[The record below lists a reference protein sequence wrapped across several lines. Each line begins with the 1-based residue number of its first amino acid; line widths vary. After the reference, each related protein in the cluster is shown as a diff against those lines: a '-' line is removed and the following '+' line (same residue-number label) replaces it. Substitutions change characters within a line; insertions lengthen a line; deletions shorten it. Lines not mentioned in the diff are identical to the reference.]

1 MISRRLVGRANFAG
15 RLSCARDSATF
26 RPPRL
31 SLRTKIV
38 RFPRDTRGA
47 SATIFALVLPVLIGF
62 ECLGALTGIS
72 YMVKRRTQF
81 AADAAA
87 ISGAYEIIAGTTD
100 IGGQI
105 TAAAM
110 EAAQQNGYQG
120 AIPTI
125 TYPYSDSRLENGIA
139 VTLQQSLA
147 STFLPDVTMV
157 AKAVAVVEPLDN
169 PCLLA
174 LAGNGTGVEVND
186 FVSLQ
191 LSACSLAANSTSSVA
206 IDIHPSVRSVTADT
220 LLTPGEISF
229 NGGPLGPTAP
239 PPEFVLTL
247 PLMIGSPEVK
257 NPYAQ
262 TLTHA
267 FLSGSIPGSP
277 EPANTWVA
285 VTETINSGLYDGGMS
300 IGSEAVI
307 DLTPGAY
314 YVTNGNFSI
323 ASGATVTCKTCDSI
337 SGVTIILTTGS
348 AVTGVVGTAM
358 ISSGATVTLQAP
370 RGGPFSGFL
379 LLQDPLAISAGGD
392 KPDNA
397 LYGGPTM
404 NLTGLLYF
412 PTTTVAFQGNPQA
425 TCTVLIAQ
433 QITIDGDSRL
443 TISGC
448 AMVGLTGIPTV
459 YTPVLVE

>member
-1 MISRRLVGRANFAG
+1 MISRTLVGCANFAR
-15 RLSCARDSATF
+15 RLSYAQTSVTF
-26 RPPRL
+26 RDPRP
-31 SLRTKIV
+31 SLLTKIV

-62 ECLGALTGIS
+62 ECLGALTGIW

-87 ISGAYEIIAGTTD
+87 IAAAYETIAGGTD
-100 IGGQI
+100 IGGQL
-105 TAAAM
+105 TAAAI
-110 EAAQQNGYQG
+110 EAAEQNGYQG

-125 TYPYSDSRLENGIA
+125 TYPYSDSMVGNGIA
-139 VTLQQSLA
+139 VILQQSLA

-157 AKAVAVVEPLDN
+157 AKAVAVFEPLDN

-174 LAGNGTGVEVND
+174 LAENGTGVEVND

-206 IDIHPSVRSVTADT
+206 IDIHPSVHSVTADT

-229 NGGPLGPTAP
+229 NGGPLDPTALP
-239 PPEFVLTL
+239 SEFVLTL
-247 PLMIGSPEVK
+247 PLMIGSSEVK

-267 FLSGSIPGSP
+267 FLGGSIPGGP
-277 EPANTWVA
+277 EPTNTWIA
-285 VTETINSGLYDGGMS
+285 VTETINSGLYNGGMS
-300 IGSEAVI
+300 IGSGAVI

-314 YVTNGNFSI
+314 YVTNGNLTI
-323 ASGATVTCKTCDSI
+323 ASGATVTCKTCDGV
-337 SGVTIILTTGS
+337 SGVTIILTTNS

-358 ISSGATVTLQAP
+358 ISSGATVTLQPP
-370 RGGPFSGFL
+370 RAGPFSGFL

-397 LYGGPTM
+397 LVGGPTM

-425 TCTVLIAQ
+425 TCTLLIAQ

-443 TISGC
+443 TTLGC
-448 AMVGLTGIPTV
+448 AMVGLTGMPTV
-459 YTPVLVE
+459 YTAVLVE

>member
-1 MISRRLVGRANFAG
+1 
-15 RLSCARDSATF
+15 
-26 RPPRL
+26 
-31 SLRTKIV
+31 
-38 RFPRDTRGA
+38 
-47 SATIFALVLPVLIGF
+47 
-62 ECLGALTGIS
+62 
-72 YMVKRRTQF
+72 MVKRRTQF

-87 ISGAYEIIAGTTD
+87 ISGAYEIIAGRTD

-110 EAAQQNGYQG
+110 LAAQQNGYQG

-125 TYPYSDSRLENGIA
+125 TYPYSDSTVGNGIA

-147 STFLPDVTMV
+147 STFLPDMTMV
-157 AKAVAVVEPLDN
+157 ARAVAVFEPLDS

-191 LSACSLAANSTSSVA
+191 LSTCSLAANSASSVA
-206 IDIHPSVRSVTADT
+206 IDIHPSVHSVTADT

-229 NGGPLGPTAP
+229 NGSPLDPTAP

-247 PLMIGSPEVK
+247 PLMIGSSEVK
-257 NPYAQ
+257 NPYGQ

-267 FLSGSIPGSP
+267 FLSGGIPKSR
-277 EPANTWVA
+277 EPANTWIA

-337 SGVTIILTTGS
+337 SGVTIILTTS

-370 RGGPFSGFL
+370 RGGPFSGFV

-392 KPDNA
+392 KPDNG

-433 QITIDGDSRL
+433 QIMIDGDSRF

-448 AMVGLTGIPTV
+448 AMAGLTGMPTV
-459 YTPVLVE
+459 YTPMLVE